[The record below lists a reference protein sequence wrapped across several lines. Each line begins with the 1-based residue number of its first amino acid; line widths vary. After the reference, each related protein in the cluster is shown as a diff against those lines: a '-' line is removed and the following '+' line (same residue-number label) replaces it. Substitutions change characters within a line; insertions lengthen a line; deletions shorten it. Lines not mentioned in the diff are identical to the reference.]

1 MKIYLWLVMLILEL
15 FYVTGE
21 GLDDGVEVLYEM
33 ILKRRKMRKKK
44 K

>member
-1 MKIYLWLVMLILEL
+1 MICLTFKLMYCYILN
-15 FYVTGE
+15 VTGE

-33 ILKRRKMRKKK
+33 ILKRRKLRKKGK